1 MADHSD
7 PSYTYAVATAQEE
20 GQGEEKT
27 ALIIKKSD
35 FDVAFLF
42 YYQRVLLQRIFFRLR
57 HYSIHVNAAAAVGI
71 VEEK

>member
-35 FDVAFLF
+35 F
-42 YYQRVLLQRIFFRLR
+42 
-57 HYSIHVNAAAAVGI
+57 
-71 VEEK
+71 